1 MAEMPRSVP
10 ATAVPQGYHAY
21 RDEIDAAIR
30 RVLESGWYI
39 LGREVEAFEAAFA
52 AYCGV
57 RHAIGVANGTDAI
70 VLALRSL
77 GIGPGDAVFTVSHT
91 AVATVAAIEL
101 AGATPVLV
109 DVAADSYTL
118 DPQKLEDT
126 LAGYAG
132 TSAAARPGAVVAVH
146 LYGHPCDCAA
156 LRGICDRHGLALIED
171 CAQAHGAAIDGRPV
185 GGFGD
190 AAAFSFYPT
199 KNLGAFGDAGAVVLG
214 DDAATAARCR
224 ALREYGWYERHAS
237 DIAGMNSRLDEL
249 HAAVL
254 RVRLGHLDAEL
265 DQRRA
270 AAARYDDALRGLL
283 DTPGVRAGCAHAYH
297 LYVVRTPRRA
307 ALQAHLADRGIGTGV
322 HYPLPVHRQKAYAGR
337 LPIGRGGMAV
347 TDRLAGEV
355 LSLPM
360 HPFLSDADTEAV
372 AAAVRHWADASRAGS

>member
-1 MAEMPRSVP
+1 MVEMSSNVP
-10 ATAVPQGYHAY
+10 ATALLQGYHAY
-21 RDEIDAAIR
+21 RDEIDDAIR

-57 RHAIGVANGTDAI
+57 HHAIGVANGTDAI

-109 DVAADSYTL
+109 DVAPDSYTL

-126 LAGYAG
+126 LADYAE

-146 LYGHPCDCAA
+146 LYGHPCDCEA
-156 LRGICDRHGLALIED
+156 LRGICDTHGLALIED
-171 CAQAHGAAIDGRPV
+171 CAQAHGATIDARPV

-214 DDAATAARCR
+214 DDEAAARCR

-254 RVRLGHLDAEL
+254 RVRLGHLDEEL
-265 DQRRA
+265 DERRA
-270 AAARYDDALRGLL
+270 AAARYDAALCGLV
-283 DTPGVRAGCAHAYH
+283 DIPGVRAGCAHAYH
-297 LYVVRTPRRA
+297 LYVVRTPRRE
-307 ALQAHLADRGIGTGV
+307 ALRGHLADRGIGTGV

-337 LPIGRGGMAV
+337 LRTGRGGMAV

-372 AAAVRHWADASRAGS
+372 AAAVRQWADASRAGS